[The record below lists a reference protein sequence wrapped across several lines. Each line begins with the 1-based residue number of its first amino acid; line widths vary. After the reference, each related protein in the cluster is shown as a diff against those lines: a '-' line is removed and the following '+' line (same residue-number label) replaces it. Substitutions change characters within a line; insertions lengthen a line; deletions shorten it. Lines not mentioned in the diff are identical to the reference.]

1 MLSFTQNKQEK
12 LEAGGVLLGRHIQDT
27 ADVVVD
33 CVTTPMSGDLR
44 GRFSF
49 FREEKQHQRV
59 IDSCWQATQGTCTYL
74 GEWHTHPEPTPAASK
89 VDLSN
94 WQRKLMHDHFYFFL
108 FFVVVGTEEIRVW
121 QGYYRRTRL
130 ALLEREM

>member
-1 MLSFTQNKQEK
+1 MLSFTQDKPEK
-12 LEAGGVLLGRHIQDT
+12 LEAGGVLLGRHIQGA

-33 CVTTPMSGDLR
+33 CVTTPMLGDLR

-74 GEWHTHPEPTPAASK
+74 GEWHTHPEPIPIASR

-94 WQRKLMHDHFYFFL
+94 WRRKLMHDHFNCFL
-108 FFVVVGTEEIRVW
+108 FFVIVGTKQICVW
-121 QGYYRRTRL
+121 QGYYRSTRL
-130 ALLEREM
+130 ALLVREM